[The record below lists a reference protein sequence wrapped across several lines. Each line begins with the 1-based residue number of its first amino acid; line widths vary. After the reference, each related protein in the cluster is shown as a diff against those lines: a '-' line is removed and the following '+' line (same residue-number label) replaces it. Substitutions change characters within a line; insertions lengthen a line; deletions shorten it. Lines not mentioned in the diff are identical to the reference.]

1 VYGAAQDGIWATYFP
16 YQTNWQMLADYLGR
30 SSCFKSPA
38 SPDPLAPEP
47 EVTKPRAEGAKDEQ
61 QAERNEKNGKR
72 QNEK

>member
-1 VYGAAQDGIWATYFP
+1 MP
-16 YQTNWQMLADYLGR
+16 ADYLGR

-38 SPDPLAPEP
+38 SPDPLAPEL

-72 QNEK
+72 QNEN